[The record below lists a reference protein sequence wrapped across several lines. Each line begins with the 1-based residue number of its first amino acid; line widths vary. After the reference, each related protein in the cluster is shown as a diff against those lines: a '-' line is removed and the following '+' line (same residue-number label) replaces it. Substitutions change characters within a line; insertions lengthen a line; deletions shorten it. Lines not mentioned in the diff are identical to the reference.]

1 MGKQAKTLTATEVRR
16 VLDYVATRKHSARN
30 RAIVLTSFYAGL
42 RAKEMAMLRYCDVLD
57 SEGRVQKE
65 IWLAK
70 EQTKGNE
77 GRKIFVN
84 DRLQKEL
91 QQYVKAVPPK
101 SLTDRLFYSQ
111 KADSAGFSGNS
122 LAQYFHYL
130 YKNAGLDGASSHSGR
145 RTFITNLAERGV
157 GVRVIMGLSGHRAL
171 SSVQR
176 YIDCNDNL
184 LRKAVE
190 LA

>member
-16 VLDYVATRKHSARN
+16 VLDYVATRKHNFRN
-30 RAIVLTSFYAGL
+30 RALVLTSFYAGL
-42 RAKEMAMLRYCDVLD
+42 RAKEIAMLRYCDVLD
-57 SEGRVQKE
+57 SEGRIHKE
-65 IWLAK
+65 VWLAK
-70 EQTKGNE
+70 EQTKGSE
-77 GRKIFVN
+77 GRKIFIN

-91 QQYVKAVPPK
+91 QHYVKAVPPQQL
-101 SLTDRLFYSQ
+101 SSRLFYSQ
-111 KADSAGFSGNS
+111 KSASEGFSPNS

-130 YKNAGLDGASSHSGR
+130 YKKAGIEGASSHSGR

-190 LA
+190 LI

>member
-16 VLDYVATRKHSARN
+16 VLDYVATRKHNLRN
-30 RAIVLTSFYAGL
+30 RALVLTSFYAGL
-42 RAKEMAMLRYCDVLD
+42 RAKEIAMLRYCDVLD
-57 SEGRVQKE
+57 SEGRIHKE
-65 IWLAK
+65 VWLAK
-70 EQTKGNE
+70 EQTKGGE
-77 GRKIFVN
+77 GRKIFIN

-91 QQYVKAVPPK
+91 QHYVKAVPPQQLN
-101 SLTDRLFYSQ
+101 SRLFYSQ
-111 KADSAGFSGNS
+111 KSASEGFSPNS

-130 YKNAGLDGASSHSGR
+130 YKNAGIEGASSHSGR

-190 LA
+190 LI

>member
-42 RAKEMAMLRYCDVLD
+42 RAKEMALLRYCDVLD

-101 SLTDRLFYSQ
+101 TLTDRLFYSQ
-111 KADSAGFSGNS
+111 KADSVGFSGNS
-122 LAQYFHYL
+122 LAQYFHCL
-130 YKNAGLDGASSHSGR
+130 
-145 RTFITNLAERGV
+145 
-157 GVRVIMGLSGHRAL
+157 
-171 SSVQR
+171 
-176 YIDCNDNL
+176 
-184 LRKAVE
+184 
-190 LA
+190 